1 MLDAR
6 VCWHRPEVRVKRT
19 VRPASDGDVLSPE
32 ELRVALGSRGLRLD
46 EREEFLPLASE
57 HARVILVVFC
67 LAVASQNGFQVDAKL
82 RVGVENRFFVSYRCS
97 GEQARNLLFHVPFLG
112 LQI

>member
-19 VRPASDGDVLSPE
+19 VCPAGDGDVLSLK
-32 ELRVALGSRGLRLD
+32 ELRIALGSCWLRLD
-46 EREEFLPLASE
+46 EREVFPAVVRE
-57 HARVILVVFC
+57 HARVILVLFC

-82 RVGVENRFFVSYRCS
+82 RVGVEN
-97 GEQARNLLFHVPFLG
+97 
-112 LQI
+112 